1 MSRRYS
7 SRKVEDDEFESE
19 IFKDIEKKTEDKSGT
34 SGSENESVESE
45 SSENE
50 NLLVESD
57 EEYDGDIVGAT
68 IERTGMDHMEDSDGD
83 DAPETVS
90 FQSGKDNALQK
101 MKQVMKQIDTEK
113 IALKTKRRQLDQQYK
128 EQKKRKLEK
137 LSKSKLP
144 EDFFNDL
151 PEKLS
156 DVKSKSSSKNKRVSS
171 IADEEEGSLAD
182 TEEDFDVSKNDF
194 IPLDNNRLSGIE
206 VSTVQIHHQKAMSS
220 KCRAEDFR
228 TARLSNVPRHSSK
241 AYFATLEKKKALKKG
256 LRKDFM
262 IK

>member
-7 SRKVEDDEFESE
+7 LRKFEDDEFESE
-19 IFKDIEKKTEDKSGT
+19 IFKDMDKKTQDENGASE
-34 SGSENESVESE
+34 SENESVGSE

-50 NLLVESD
+50 DLLVESG
-57 EEYDGDIVGAT
+57 EEYDGEIVGARV
-68 IERTGMDHMEDSDGD
+68 EKSGQNEEDESDED

-90 FQSGKDNALQK
+90 FQSGKENALRK
-101 MKQVMKQIDTEK
+101 MRQVMKQIDSEK
-113 IALKTKRRQLDQQYK
+113 SALKTKRRMLDEQYK

-151 PEKLS
+151 PEKTS
-156 DVKSKSSSKNKRVSS
+156 SEKSKTSKNKRVSS

-182 TEEDFDVSKNDF
+182 TEEDFDVSKEDF
-194 IPLDNNRLSGIE
+194 IPLENNRLSGIE
-206 VSTVQIHHQKAMSS
+206 VSTVQSHQLKTMSS
-220 KCRAEDFR
+220 KCKAEDFR
-228 TARLSNVPRHSSK
+228 TGRLSNVPRHSSK
-241 AYFATLEKKKALKKG
+241 AYYAALEKKKALKKG
-256 LRKDFM
+256 LGKDFM